1 MTTTTHAPLMAML
14 LATVIG
20 GCRPAPEAVREMI
33 LVEDVALE
41 VLFESPVVLPR
52 VVAVVLPGG
61 FSPNQLPASGDH
73 LLRQDV
79 GLIQVHVELPG
90 GDGSPTTSG
99 EMDYHGP
106 GSRQAVG
113 TALRFAEGNTP
124 STDGVTL
131 LEMLD
136 AEGPLP
142 VVLVGRSNGGNLA
155 VATLADSDVDV
166 PDVSGLVLWET
177 PAGPQFLLME
187 LRDPERGD
195 CGFSELDGDGLVCE
209 MAYDQLVDA
218 VPPFLDRDE
227 DGLPGEAEPVFE
239 GLLLEEGRLHSPF
252 LLRSLSPDPGRQ
264 TVQEALDWFSGRDA
278 SRQAPGAVA
287 RQPEMG
293 VIVLGGETD
302 HAQQIE
308 DSPHVFGLAQVFQ
321 SEGAWTRLLPDSV
334 YSELVVEQPAGQGI
348 SLESPGT
355 LAPTPHALT
364 HLLSA
369 AVLELGDR
377 THSENWE
384 EDLDTTLRDGG

>member
-1 MTTTTHAPLMAML
+1 MTTTTHPRLMAML

-20 GCRPAPEAVREMI
+20 GCRPAPEAVREMV
-33 LVEDVALE
+33 LVD
-41 VLFESPVVLPR
+41 LPR
-52 VVAVVLPGG
+52 VVAVILPGG

-79 GLIQVHVELPG
+79 GLVQVHVELPG
-90 GDGSPTTSG
+90 GEGSVTTGG
-99 EMDYHGP
+99 EMDYHGA

-113 TALRFAEGNTP
+113 TALRFAAGNAA
-124 STDGVTL
+124 STDGATL

-136 AEGPLP
+136 VKRALP

-155 VATLADSDVDV
+155 VATLADADVEV
-166 PDVSGLVLWET
+166 PDVSGLVVWET
-177 PAGPQFLLME
+177 PAGPQFLLTE

-195 CGFSELDGDGLVCE
+195 CSFSELDGNGLVCE

-218 VPPFLDRDE
+218 VPPFLDRDG
-227 DGLPGEAEPVFE
+227 DGLPGDDEPVFE
-239 GLLLEEGRLHSPF
+239 GLLLEDGRLHSPS

-264 TVQEALDWFSGRDA
+264 EVQEALDWFAWRDA

-287 RQPEMG
+287 RQPRMG

-302 HAQQIE
+302 HAQHID

-321 SEGAWTRLLPDSV
+321 TEGAWTRLLPDSA
-334 YSELVVEQPAGQGI
+334 YSELMVEQPAGQGV

-377 THSENWE
+377 THNENWDD
-384 EDLDTTLRDGG
+384 DLDASLRDGG